1 MSPNYTLLQ
10 GEAELPISLD
20 WKNYLTEGTQVL
32 ENSSEIYINKWC
44 DNNKADSSN
53 LEFEQCLE
61 HKTDKRQ

>member
-10 GEAELPISLD
+10 GKAEIPICLD

-44 DNNKADSSN
+44 DNNQQTHQILNFNS
-53 LEFEQCLE
+53 F
-61 HKTDKRQ
+61 